1 MGAHTGL
8 RDTGNLVGLV
18 YEGIEESTPWKSLM
32 AELSEATESHDAS
45 LLIASAAI
53 PGAYR
58 LITDNDDPH
67 LTGGQHL
74 AGVMSVNVMMQMR
87 QPKASTLDE
96 LMPHGEFLDTAL
108 YQRFLKPHNLR
119 YLLGQDV
126 LWDDVIRVKLSIER
140 TGDQKPYGD
149 REKALVEFL
158 TPHLQRAIRLRER
171 KQRADFMR
179 ILFEDAMEKLAIGCM
194 MLDARGRVVSMN
206 ERAGELLGSSGM
218 LSTRNGRL
226 RARESADARRLE
238 KLIDETLAARGAG
251 AVCAGAGLRLE
262 SAPGVAGLDLVVKS
276 IAADPLTDAAGEP
289 AVVVYLN
296 DSTRP
301 GIALD
306 PAVLGAMYGLTPS
319 EARIG
324 ALLAKGTG
332 LTEIGEQ
339 LGVSVNTV
347 KTHLRGI
354 YEKLDTGKQAQ
365 LVARLNHS
373 SARLI

>member
-1 MGAHTGL
+1 MPTG
-8 RDTGNLVGLV
+8 V
-18 YEGIEESTPWKSLM
+18 
-32 AELSEATESHDAS
+32 
-45 LLIASAAI
+45 
-53 PGAYR
+53 
-58 LITDNDDPH
+58 
-67 LTGGQHL
+67 
-74 AGVMSVNVMMQMR
+74 
-87 QPKASTLDE
+87 
-96 LMPHGEFLDTAL
+96 FLDTAF
-108 YQRFLKPHNLR
+108 YKRFLKPNNLR

-149 REKALVEFL
+149 REKALVEYL

-171 KQRADFMR
+171 QQRADCMR
-179 ILFEDAMEKLAIGCM
+179 IFFEDAMEKLAIGCV
-194 MLDARGRVVSMN
+194 MLDGRGRVVSMN
-206 ERAGELLGSSGM
+206 DRASELLDGSGI

-226 RARESADARRLE
+226 RAREGGDARRLE
-238 KLIDETLAARGAG
+238 KLIDEALAARGAG
-251 AVCAGAGLRLE
+251 SAPAGVGMRLE
-262 SAPGVAGLDLVVKS
+262 STPGVVGLDLVVKA
-276 IAADPLTDAAGEP
+276 IAADPLTGSSGEP

-296 DSTRP
+296 DSSRP
-301 GIALD
+301 GIELD
-306 PAVLGAMYGLTPS
+306 PAALGAMYGLTPS

-324 ALLAKGTG
+324 ALLAKGIC
-332 LTEIGEQ
+332 LTEIGER